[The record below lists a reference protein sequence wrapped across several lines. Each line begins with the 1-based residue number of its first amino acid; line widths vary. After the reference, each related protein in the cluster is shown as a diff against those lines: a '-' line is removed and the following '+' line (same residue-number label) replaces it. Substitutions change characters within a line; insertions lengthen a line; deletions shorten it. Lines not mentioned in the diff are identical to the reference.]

1 MQMDRNRNLFWELL
15 EPEHLRVRAFC
26 RKLTGNRENG
36 DDLCQEAL
44 VQAFRRFTTL
54 RDQDFF
60 RPWLYRIVVNR
71 FKNSCRRPLWQ
82 RFVPLDAS
90 QEAQS
95 NGDDPTGAYSARRV
109 LERAF
114 KKISVPDRALIT
126 LFEMEGWS
134 VAELARLHGRSEQ
147 ATKVRLFR
155 IRRKMRDTLTRKLAR
170 SEPRT
175 TTAIREDS
183 LCIVTKPNAD

>member
-1 MQMDRNRNLFWELL
+1 MDRNKDLFWELL

-26 RKLTGNRENG
+26 RSLAGNRENG

-44 VQAFRRFTTL
+44 VQAFRRFGSL
-54 RDQDFF
+54 KDRASF
-60 RPWLYRIVVNR
+60 RPWLYRIAVNR

-82 RFVPLDAS
+82 RFVPLDDS

-95 NGDDPTGAYSARRV
+95 YGGDPTGTYGARRL

-114 KKISVPDRALIT
+114 TKISAPDRALIT
-126 LFEMEGWS
+126 LYEMEGWS
-134 VAELARLHGRSEQ
+134 VAELAVLNGKSEQ

-155 IRRKMRDTLTRKLAR
+155 IRRKMRDTLTRTDALREQR
-170 SEPRT
+170 SM
-175 TTAIREDS
+175 TATREES
-183 LCIVTKPNAD
+183 LCIATKPSAD